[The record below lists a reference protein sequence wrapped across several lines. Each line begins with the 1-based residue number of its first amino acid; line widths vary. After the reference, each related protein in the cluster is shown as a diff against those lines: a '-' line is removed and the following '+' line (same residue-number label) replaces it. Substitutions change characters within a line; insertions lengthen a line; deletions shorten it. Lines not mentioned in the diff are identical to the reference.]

1 MATGKPKHML
11 EGYKVIDF
19 SQVLA
24 GPTVTRLMAE
34 MGAEVI
40 KVELPPGGDR
50 SRHLPYLRDGR
61 SGYFV
66 QQNRG
71 KKSLCIDLKNPAGH
85 AAVRELVGKVDV
97 MVENFAPGVIA
108 RLGLGY
114 ETVRQI
120 NPRIV
125 MCSISLCGQAGPMA
139 FKPGFDH
146 IGASLAGAIDM
157 NGDPDGPPI
166 LNTMGIGDISTG
178 VHGLSAVLAA
188 LLYRERGGSGQ
199 WVDVSLVDTYFHY
212 HDLSAQVLS
221 LSGGATKPQR
231 SGGHHYL
238 VCPAGIFK
246 SRESYVFVV
255 ALDHQWPSL
264 CRAIER
270 PDLVEDPR
278 FKTNPARVQH
288 AAKLIETIEDWLQAQ
303 SSDEEALRILDENRV
318 PNAPILSV
326 EQAVNHPQLRARRTV
341 RQIHDRILGD
351 FLVPGVPIRFSEFPD
366 ELALEAPFLGEHN
379 AEVLQN
385 YLGYSAARVRELEAS
400 GVLQHADR

>member
-1 MATGKPKHML
+1 MATGKPKHIL
-11 EGYKVIDF
+11 DGYKVLDF

-34 MGAEVI
+34 MGAEII

-85 AAVRELVGKVDV
+85 AAVRELVPKVDV
-97 MVENFAPGVIA
+97 LVENFAPGVIA

-114 ETVRQI
+114 EAVRRI
-120 NPRIV
+120 NPRLV
-125 MCSISLCGQAGPMA
+125 MCSISLCGQKGPMA

-157 NGDPDGPPI
+157 NGEADGPPI
-166 LNTMGIGDISTG
+166 LNTMGIGDVSTG

-199 WVDVSLVDTYFHY
+199 WVDVSLVDSYFHY

-221 LSGGATKPQR
+221 LTGGATKPQR

-246 SRESYVFVV
+246 SREGYIFVV
-255 ALDHQWPSL
+255 ALDHQWPAL
-264 CRAIER
+264 CRTIGR
-270 PDLVEDPR
+270 LDLVEDPR
-278 FKTNPARVQH
+278 FKTNPARVRN
-288 AAKLIETIEDWLQAQ
+288 APELIKTIEQWLQ
-303 SSDEEALRILDENRV
+303 SHGSDAEALKILDDNRV

-351 FLVPGVPIRFSEFPD
+351 FLVPGVPLRFSEFPG
-366 ELALEAPFLGEHN
+366 ELPLEAPFLGEHN
-379 AEVLQN
+379 AEVLQS
-385 YLGYSAARVRELEAS
+385 YLGYSPARIRELETA
-400 GVLQHADR
+400 GVLLHADR